1 MNNWDKWKRMQCNLN
16 KAVMNAQVAN
26 LMNQNYQQLWNEF
39 VKTPEDQDI
48 FNDAYIKLTYKYV
61 PEQDF
66 VEQFRHI
73 FKQLKG
79 AYYRDDSANHYYQLN
94 EDRLNV
100 PEPEEEV
107 KVRRNV
113 DIITKL
119 QQYAIYRKST
129 KE

>member
-39 VKTPEDQDI
+39 VKTPEDQDV
-48 FNDAYIKLTYKYV
+48 FNDAYLKLTYKYV

-79 AYYRDDSANHYYQLN
+79 AYYRDDSVNHYYQLN

-129 KE
+129 KA

>member
-1 MNNWDKWKRMQCNLN
+1 MNNWDKWKRMQCNQN

-39 VKTPEDQDI
+39 VKTPEDQDV
-48 FNDAYIKLTYKYV
+48 FNDAYLKLTYKYV

-129 KE
+129 KA

>member
-39 VKTPEDQDI
+39 VKSPEDQDI

-129 KE
+129 KA

>member
-1 MNNWDKWKRMQCNLN
+1 MNNWDKWKRMECNLN

-129 KE
+129 KA

>member
-39 VKTPEDQDI
+39 VKTPEDQDV
-48 FNDAYIKLTYKYV
+48 FNDAYLKLTYKYV

-119 QQYAIYRKST
+119 QQYAIYRKTT
-129 KE
+129 KA

>member
-16 KAVMNAQVAN
+16 KAVMNAEVAN

-39 VKTPEDQDI
+39 VKTPEDQDV
-48 FNDAYIKLTYKYV
+48 FNDAYLKLTYKYV

-119 QQYAIYRKST
+119 QQYAIYRKTT
-129 KE
+129 KA

>member
-129 KE
+129 KA

>member
-16 KAVMNAQVAN
+16 KAVMNAYVAN

-39 VKTPEDQDI
+39 VKTPEDQDV
-48 FNDAYIKLTYKYV
+48 FNDAYLKLTYKYV

-107 KVRRNV
+107 TVRRNV
-113 DIITKL
+113 DIITDKII
-119 QQYAIYRKST
+119 AFIKST
-129 KE
+129 HK

>member
-39 VKTPEDQDI
+39 VKTPDDQDI

-113 DIITKL
+113 DIINKL

-129 KE
+129 KA

>member
-39 VKTPEDQDI
+39 VKTPEDQDV
-48 FNDAYIKLTYKYV
+48 FNDAYLKLTYKYV

-113 DIITKL
+113 DIITDKII
-119 QQYAIYRKST
+119 AFIKSSH
-129 KE
+129 E

>member
-39 VKTPEDQDI
+39 VKTPEDQDV
-48 FNDAYIKLTYKYV
+48 FNDAYLKLTYKYV

-100 PEPEEEV
+100 PETEEEV

-113 DIITKL
+113 DIITDKII
-119 QQYAIYRKST
+119 AFIKST
-129 KE
+129 HK

>member
-39 VKTPEDQDI
+39 VKTPEDQDM

-129 KE
+129 KA

>member
-39 VKTPEDQDI
+39 VKTPEDQDV
-48 FNDAYIKLTYKYV
+48 FNDAYLKLTYKYV

-119 QQYAIYRKST
+119 QQYAIQRKST
-129 KE
+129 KA

>member
-39 VKTPEDQDI
+39 VKTPEDQDV
-48 FNDAYIKLTYKYV
+48 FNDAYLKLTYKYV

-129 KE
+129 KT

>member
-39 VKTPEDQDI
+39 VKTPEDQDV
-48 FNDAYIKLTYKYV
+48 FNDAYLKLTYKYV

-113 DIITKL
+113 DIITDKII
-119 QQYAIYRKST
+119 AFIKST
-129 KE
+129 HK

>member
-48 FNDAYIKLTYKYV
+48 FNDAYLKLTYKYV

-66 VEQFRHI
+66 VEQFRLI

-79 AYYRDDSANHYYQLN
+79 AYYRDDSANHYYNLN

-129 KE
+129 KA

>member
-39 VKTPEDQDI
+39 VKTPEDQDV
-48 FNDAYIKLTYKYV
+48 FNDAYLKLTYKYV

-79 AYYRDDSANHYYQLN
+79 AYYRDDSANHYYQMN

-129 KE
+129 KA

>member
-39 VKTPEDQDI
+39 VKTPEDQDV
-48 FNDAYIKLTYKYV
+48 FNDAYLKLTYKYV

>member
-113 DIITKL
+113 DIITDKII
-119 QQYAIYRKST
+119 AFIKST
-129 KE
+129 HK

>member
-26 LMNQNYQQLWNEF
+26 LMIQNYQQLWNEF
-39 VKTPEDQDI
+39 VKTPEDQDV
-48 FNDAYIKLTYKYV
+48 FNDAYLKLTYKYV

-129 KE
+129 KA

>member
-39 VKTPEDQDI
+39 VKTPEDQDV
-48 FNDAYIKLTYKYV
+48 FNDAYLKLTYKYV

-94 EDRLNV
+94 ENRLNV

-129 KE
+129 KA

>member
-16 KAVMNAQVAN
+16 KAVMNAQVAT

-39 VKTPEDQDI
+39 VKTPEDQDV
-48 FNDAYIKLTYKYV
+48 FNDAYLKLTYKYV

-100 PEPEEEV
+100 PETEEEV

-113 DIITKL
+113 DIITDKII
-119 QQYAIYRKST
+119 AFIKST
-129 KE
+129 HK

>member
-39 VKTPEDQDI
+39 VKTPEDQDV
-48 FNDAYIKLTYKYV
+48 FNDAYLKLTYKYV

-107 KVRRNV
+107 KVR
-113 DIITKL
+113 IT
-119 QQYAIYRKST
+119 
-129 KE
+129 

>member
-39 VKTPEDQDI
+39 VKTPEDQDV
-48 FNDAYIKLTYKYV
+48 FNDAYLKLTYKYV

-119 QQYAIYRKST
+119 QQYAIYRKSP
-129 KE
+129 KA

>member
-39 VKTPEDQDI
+39 VKTPEDQDV
-48 FNDAYIKLTYKYV
+48 FNDAYLKLTYKYV

-113 DIITKL
+113 DIINKL

-129 KE
+129 KA

>member
-113 DIITKL
+113 AIITKL

-129 KE
+129 KA

>member
-39 VKTPEDQDI
+39 VKTPEDQDV
-48 FNDAYIKLTYKYV
+48 FNDAYLKLTYKYV

-100 PEPEEEV
+100 PETEEEV

-113 DIITKL
+113 GIITDKII
-119 QQYAIYRKST
+119 AFIKST
-129 KE
+129 HK

>member
-1 MNNWDKWKRMQCNLN
+1 MNNWDKWKRMECNLN
-16 KAVMNAQVAN
+16 KAVMNGQVAN
-26 LMNQNYQQLWNEF
+26 LMNENYQQLWNEF

-129 KE
+129 KA

>member
-39 VKTPEDQDI
+39 VKTPEDQDV
-48 FNDAYIKLTYKYV
+48 FNDAYLKLTYKYV

-100 PEPEEEV
+100 PETEEEV

-113 DIITKL
+113 DIITDKII
-119 QQYAIYRKST
+119 AFIKST
-129 KE
+129 QRV

>member
-39 VKTPEDQDI
+39 VKTPEDQDV
-48 FNDAYIKLTYKYV
+48 FNDAYLKLTYKYV

-129 KE
+129 KA

>member
-48 FNDAYIKLTYKYV
+48 FNDAYIKLTYRYV

-100 PEPEEEV
+100 PETEEEV

-113 DIITKL
+113 DIITDKII
-119 QQYAIYRKST
+119 AFIKST
-129 KE
+129 HK

>member
-39 VKTPEDQDI
+39 VKTPEDQDV
-48 FNDAYIKLTYKYV
+48 FNDAYLKLTYKYV

-119 QQYAIYRKST
+119 QQYAIYRKNT
-129 KE
+129 KA

>member
-39 VKTPEDQDI
+39 VKTPEDQDV
-48 FNDAYIKLTYKYV
+48 FNDAYLKLTYKYV

-66 VEQFRHI
+66 VEQFRRI

-129 KE
+129 KA

>member
-26 LMNQNYQQLWNEF
+26 LMNKNYQQLWNEF
-39 VKTPEDQDI
+39 VKTPEDQDV
-48 FNDAYIKLTYKYV
+48 FNDAYLKLTYKYV

-129 KE
+129 KA

>member
-48 FNDAYIKLTYKYV
+48 FNDAYLKLTYKYV

-66 VEQFRHI
+66 VKQFRLI

-129 KE
+129 KA

>member
-48 FNDAYIKLTYKYV
+48 FNDAYLKLTYKYV

-129 KE
+129 KA